1 MAIPDDSAF
10 AIWSEQ
16 IRASNQGAFEA
27 LFHAMYPSLSRYA
40 QSLTPQVEVAQDAV
54 QETFLRIWRRRDT
67 LDPTRSL
74 RALLY
79 LAVRNLVFNEE
90 RTALQRQK
98 RLATMDAPA
107 QPTRPDEASQAQ
119 MLETHMRRWI
129 RAMPDRRR
137 EAFQLSRYDG
147 LTYQEIAH
155 VMGLSVKTVERH
167 IQLAL
172 RELRD
177 HLRSLEPTLLQP

>member
-1 MAIPDDSAF
+1 MGNSNERLFALWSARIRDSDEAAF
-10 AIWSEQ
+10 QAL
-16 IRASNQGAFEA
+16 FEA
-27 LFHAMYPSLSRYA
+27 TYPSLHRYA
-40 QSLTPQVEVAQDAV
+40 QSLTKNTVLAQDAV
-54 QETFLRIWRRRDT
+54 QEAFLRIWRRRAT
-67 LDPTRSL
+67 LDPSRSL

-90 RTALQRQK
+90 RTLLQRK
-98 RLATMDAPA
+98 KLLATMDPPAAPS
-107 QPTRPDEASQAQ
+107 RPDEHSHVE
-119 MLETHMRRWI
+119 MLEAHMRRWI
-129 RAMPDRRR
+129 RALPQRRR

-147 LTYQEIAH
+147 LSYQEIAH

-177 HLRSLEPTLLQP
+177 RLRALEPTLLQP